1 MIILHLVMSND
12 FAGIEQHVNELALK
26 QTENNEVHIISTKE
40 IAHQFDQNLNV
51 ISINNFGRRSLFN
64 IYKLFKIIKKL
75 NPHIIHTHGSK
86 TTQIIQ
92 IIKSRLNAKY
102 ACTIHG
108 IKSKTNIYENA
119 DIIIGVSDK
128 TIKSIKNKALVINNW
143 WNPSYNE
150 VSIPKNDQPKFA
162 IAIGRLEKVKGFDQL
177 IKSWEGVES
186 KLLIIGSGTEKNSLN
201 QLIEDLKL
209 GHKIQIID
217 QVPSNDLVKY
227 YAQASVLIVS
237 SLREGGPRVALEA
250 LYMKVPVI
258 STDVGHMNKILP
270 KEFLAEPNNQTA
282 LRELIVKYVNKMYLF
297 DQSSIFEYVSEEF
310 SLESQSTK
318 ILKAYEESLSRSW

>member
-143 WNPSYNE
+143 WNPLYNE

-177 IKSWEGVES
+177 IKSWEGVDS
-186 KLLIIGSGTEKNSLN
+186 KLKIIGSGTEKNSLN

-282 LRELIVKYVNKMYLF
+282 LKELIVKYVNKMYLF

-310 SLESQSTK
+310 SLESQSKK
-318 ILKAYEESLSRSW
+318 ILKAYKEALSRS

>member
-1 MIILHLVMSND
+1 MIILHLVMSNN

-26 QTENNEVHIISTKE
+26 QTENNEVHIISTDE

-75 NPHIIHTHGSK
+75 DPHIIHTHGSK

-108 IKSKTNIYENA
+108 IKSKTNIYEHA

-128 TIKSIKNKALVINNW
+128 TIEAIKNKTLVINNW
-143 WNPSYNE
+143 WNPAYKE
-150 VSIPKNDQPKFA
+150 HSIPNNSKPKFA

-177 IKSWEGVES
+177 IKSWEGVDS

-201 QLIEDLKL
+201 QLIGDLKL
-209 GHKIQIID
+209 SHKIQIID
-217 QVPSNDLVKY
+217 QVPANDLVKY

-318 ILKAYEESLSRSW
+318 ILKAYEESLSRS

>member
-26 QTENNEVHIISTKE
+26 QMENNEVHIISTNE
-40 IAHQFDQNLNV
+40 IAHQFNQNLNV

-86 TTQIIQ
+86 TTK
-92 IIKSRLNAKY
+92 IIKIIKPRLNAKY
-102 ACTIHG
+102 VCTIHG
-108 IKSKTNIYENA
+108 IKSKTNIYEHA

-128 TIKSIKNKALVINNW
+128 TIESIKNEALVINNW
-143 WNPSYNE
+143 WNPVYKELSVPDN
-150 VSIPKNDQPKFA
+150 SKPKFA

-177 IKSWEGVES
+177 IKSWESIES
-186 KLLIIGSGTEKNSLN
+186 KLLIIGSGDEKDSLN
-201 QLIEDLKL
+201 QLIENLNL
-209 GHKIQIID
+209 SHKIQIID
-217 QVPSNDLVKY
+217 QVPSNDLINY

-270 KEFLAEPNNQTA
+270 KEFLAEPNNQPA

-310 SLESQSTK
+310 SLESQSKK
-318 ILKAYEESLSRSW
+318 ILKAYEEALSRS

>member
-209 GHKIQIID
+209 SHKIQIID
-217 QVPSNDLVKY
+217 QVPANDLVKY

-310 SLESQSTK
+310 SLESQSKK
-318 ILKAYEESLSRSW
+318 ILKAYEEALSRS

>member
-12 FAGIEQHVNELALK
+12 FAGIEQHVNELALM
-26 QTENNEVHIISTKE
+26 QMESNEVHIISANE
-40 IAHQFDQNLNV
+40 IAHQFNQNLNV

-86 TTQIIQ
+86 TTQIIK
-92 IIKSRLNAKY
+92 IIKPRLNAKY

-108 IKSKTNIYENA
+108 IKSKTNIYEHA

-128 TIKSIKNKALVINNW
+128 TIEAIKNKTLVINNW
-143 WNPSYNE
+143 WNPAYKE
-150 VSIPKNDQPKFA
+150 HSIPNNSKPKFA

-177 IKSWEGVES
+177 IKSWEGVDS
-186 KLLIIGSGTEKNSLN
+186 KLLIIGSGDEKNSLN
-201 QLIEDLKL
+201 QLIENLKL
-209 GHKIQIID
+209 THKIEIVD
-217 QVPSNDLVKY
+217 EVSSSDLVNY
-227 YAQASVLIVS
+227 YKQASVLIVS

-282 LRELIVKYVNKMYLF
+282 LKELIVKYVNKMYLF

-310 SLESQSTK
+310 SLESQSKK
-318 ILKAYEESLSRSW
+318 ILKAYEEALSRS

>member
-318 ILKAYEESLSRSW
+318 ILKAYEESLSRS

>member
-12 FAGIEQHVNELALK
+12 FAGIEQHVNELAL
-26 QTENNEVHIISTKE
+26 QQMESNDVHIITTNG
-40 IAHQFDQNLNV
+40 IAHQFNQNLNI

-64 IYKLFKIIKKL
+64 IYKLFKIIKNL

-86 TTQIIQ
+86 TAQIIKVM
-92 IIKSRLNAKY
+92 KSRLNAKY

-108 IKSKTNIYENA
+108 IKSKTNIYEHA

-128 TIKSIKNKALVINNW
+128 TIKSIKNKAFVINNW
-143 WNPSYNE
+143 WNPAYKELPITDS
-150 VSIPKNDQPKFA
+150 SKPKFA
-162 IAIGRLEKVKGFDQL
+162 IAVGRLEKVKGFDQL
-177 IKSWEGVES
+177 IKSWEAVDS
-186 KLLIIGSGTEKNSLN
+186 KLLIIGSGTEKDSLN
-201 QLIEDLKL
+201 QLIENLSL
-209 GHKIQIID
+209 GDKIKILD
-217 QVPSNDLVKY
+217 QVPPIDLVNY
-227 YAQASVLIVS
+227 YKQASVLIVS

-270 KEFLAEPNNQTA
+270 KEFLAEAGNQSS
-282 LRELIVKYVNKMYLF
+282 LRELVLKYVNKMHLF

-310 SLESQSTK
+310 SLESQSKK
-318 ILKAYEESLSRSW
+318 ILEAYKEALIKS

>member
-1 MIILHLVMSND
+1 MSND

-318 ILKAYEESLSRSW
+318 ILKAYKESLSRS

>member
-177 IKSWEGVES
+177 IKSWEGVDS

-318 ILKAYEESLSRSW
+318 ILKAYEESLSRS

>member
-26 QTENNEVHIISTKE
+26 QMENNEVYVISTNE
-40 IAHQFDQNLNV
+40 IAHQFNQNLNV

-86 TTQIIQ
+86 TTQIIK
-92 IIKSRLNAKY
+92 IMKSRLNAKY

-108 IKSKTNIYENA
+108 IKNKTNIYEHA

-128 TIKSIKNKALVINNW
+128 TIESIKNKAFVINNW
-143 WNPSYNE
+143 WNPAYKE
-150 VSIPKNDQPKFA
+150 LSITESSKPKFA

-177 IKSWEGVES
+177 IKSWEDVDS
-186 KLLIIGSGTEKNSLN
+186 KLLIIGSGVEKDSLN
-201 QLIEDLKL
+201 QLIENLTL
-209 GHKIQIID
+209 GDKIKIVD
-217 QVPSNDLVKY
+217 QVPPIDLVNY
-227 YAQASVLIVS
+227 YKQASVLIVS

-258 STDVGHMNKILP
+258 STDVGHMNKLLP
-270 KEFLAEPNNQTA
+270 KEFLAKPGNQGS
-282 LRELIVKYVNKMYLF
+282 LRELVLKYVNKMHLF

-310 SLESQSTK
+310 SLESQSKK
-318 ILKAYEESLSRSW
+318 ILKAYEEALIKS

>member
-12 FAGIEQHVNELALK
+12 FAGIEQHVNELGLK
-26 QTENNEVHIISTKE
+26 QMENNEVYIISTNE
-40 IAHQFDQNLNV
+40 IAHQFNQNLNV

-64 IYKLFKIIKKL
+64 IYKLFKIIKRL

-86 TTQIIQ
+86 TTQIIK
-92 IIKSRLNAKY
+92 IIKPRLNAKY

-108 IKSKTNIYENA
+108 IKSKTNIYEHA

-128 TIKSIKNKALVINNW
+128 TIEAIKNKTLVINNW
-143 WNPSYNE
+143 WNPAYKEHSKPEN
-150 VSIPKNDQPKFA
+150 SKPKFA

-177 IKSWEGVES
+177 IKSWEGVDS
-186 KLLIIGSGTEKNSLN
+186 KLLIIGSGAEKNSLN
-201 QLIEDLKL
+201 QLIENLKL
-209 GHKIQIID
+209 SHKIEIVD
-217 QVPSNDLVKY
+217 EVPSSDLVNY
-227 YAQASVLIVS
+227 YKQASVLIVS

-310 SLESQSTK
+310 SLESQSKK
-318 ILKAYEESLSRSW
+318 ILKAYEEALSRS

>member
-1 MIILHLVMSND
+1 MIILHLVMSNN

-128 TIKSIKNKALVINNW
+128 TIKSIKNKALIINNW

-318 ILKAYEESLSRSW
+318 ILKAYEESLSRS

>member
-12 FAGIEQHVNELALK
+12 FAGIEQHVNELATN
-26 QTENNEVHIISTKE
+26 QMENNEVHIIATNR
-40 IAHQFDQNLNV
+40 IAHQFNQNLNI

-64 IYKLFKIIKKL
+64 IYKLFKMIKNL

-86 TTQIIQ
+86 TAQIIK
-92 IIKSRLNAKY
+92 IMKSRLNAKY

-108 IKSKTNIYENA
+108 IKSKTNIYEYA

-128 TIKSIKNKALVINNW
+128 TIESIKNKAFVINNW
-143 WNPSYNE
+143 WNPAYKE
-150 VSIPKNDQPKFA
+150 LSIAHSNKPKFA

-177 IKSWEGVES
+177 IKSWEGVDS
-186 KLLIIGSGTEKNSLN
+186 KLLIIGSGAEKDSLN
-201 QLIEDLKL
+201 QLIENLTL
-209 GHKIQIID
+209 GDKIKIVD
-217 QVPSNDLVKY
+217 QVPPIDLVNY
-227 YAQASVLIVS
+227 YKQASVLIVS

-270 KEFLAEPNNQTA
+270 KEFLAKPGNQSS
-282 LRELIVKYVNKMYLF
+282 LKELVIKYVTKMHLF
-297 DQSSIFEYVSEEF
+297 DQSSVFEYVSEEF
-310 SLESQSTK
+310 SLESQSKK
-318 ILKAYEESLSRSW
+318 ILKAYEEALIKS

>member
-26 QTENNEVHIISTKE
+26 QMENNEVYIITTNG
-40 IAHQFDQNLNV
+40 IANQFNQNLNI

-64 IYKLFKIIKKL
+64 IYKLFKMIKNL

-86 TTQIIQ
+86 TAQIIK

-108 IKSKTNIYENA
+108 IKSKTNIYEYA

-128 TIKSIKNKALVINNW
+128 TIESIKNKAFVINNW
-143 WNPSYNE
+143 WNPAYKE
-150 VSIPKNDQPKFA
+150 VSIADGSKPKFA

-177 IKSWEGVES
+177 IKSWEDVDS
-186 KLLIIGSGTEKNSLN
+186 KLLIIGSGAEKDSLN
-201 QLIEDLKL
+201 QLIENLKL
-209 GHKIQIID
+209 GDKIKILD

-227 YAQASVLIVS
+227 YKQASILIVS

-270 KEFLAEPNNQTA
+270 KEFLAKPGNQSS
-282 LRELIVKYVNKMYLF
+282 LRELVIKYVNKMHLF

-310 SLESQSTK
+310 SLESQSKK
-318 ILKAYEESLSRSW
+318 ILKAYEEALIKS

>member
-12 FAGIEQHVNELALK
+12 FAGIEQHVNELALN
-26 QTENNEVHIISTKE
+26 QIESNEVHIISTNE
-40 IAHQFDQNLNV
+40 IAHHFNQNLNI

-86 TTQIIQ
+86 TTHIIK

-108 IKSKTNIYENA
+108 IKSKTNIYEHA

-128 TIKSIKNKALVINNW
+128 TIESVNNKALIVNNW
-143 WNPSYNE
+143 WNPAYKELS
-150 VSIPKNDQPKFA
+150 KTDCCKPKFA

-177 IKSWEGVES
+177 IKSWQGVNS

-201 QLIEDLKL
+201 KLIEGLKL
-209 GHKIQIID
+209 SHKIQIID
-217 QVPSNDLVKY
+217 QVPSNNLVNY
-227 YAQASVLIVS
+227 YKQASVLIVS

-258 STDVGHMNKILP
+258 STNVGHMNKILP
-270 KEFLAEPNNQTA
+270 KEFLAEPGNQSS
-282 LRELIVKYVNKMYLF
+282 LRELVHKYVNKMHLF

-310 SLESQSTK
+310 SLESQSKK
-318 ILKAYEESLSRSW
+318 ILKAYEEALIKS

>member
-12 FAGIEQHVNELALK
+12 FAGIEQHVNELAL
-26 QTENNEVHIISTKE
+26 QQMESNEVHIITTNG
-40 IAHQFDQNLNV
+40 IAHQFNQNLNI

-64 IYKLFKIIKKL
+64 IYKLFKIIKNL
-75 NPHIIHTHGSK
+75 NPNIIHTHGSK
-86 TTQIIQ
+86 TAQIIK

-108 IKSKTNIYENA
+108 IKSKTNIYEYA

-128 TIKSIKNKALVINNW
+128 TIESINNKAFVINNW
-143 WNPSYNE
+143 WNPAYKE
-150 VSIPKNDQPKFA
+150 LSITDSSKPKFA
-162 IAIGRLEKVKGFDQL
+162 IAIGRLEKVKGFDKL
-177 IKSWEGVES
+177 IKSWEGVDS
-186 KLLIIGSGTEKNSLN
+186 KLLIIGSGAEKDSLK
-201 QLIEDLKL
+201 QLIENLTL
-209 GHKIQIID
+209 GDKIKIVD
-217 QVPSNDLVKY
+217 QVPPIDLVDY
-227 YAQASVLIVS
+227 YKQASVLIVS

-270 KEFLAEPNNQTA
+270 KEFLAKPGNQSS
-282 LRELIVKYVNKMYLF
+282 LRELVLKYVNKMHLF

-310 SLESQSTK
+310 SLESQSKK
-318 ILKAYEESLSRSW
+318 IREAYEEALSKS

>member
-26 QTENNEVHIISTKE
+26 QTENNEVHIISAKE

-51 ISINNFGRRSLFN
+51 ISMNNFGRRSLFN

-318 ILKAYEESLSRSW
+318 ILKAYEESLSRS

>member
-86 TTQIIQ
+86 TTQIIK

-143 WNPSYNE
+143 WNPLYNE

-282 LRELIVKYVNKMYLF
+282 LKELIVKYVNKMYLF

-310 SLESQSTK
+310 SLESQSKK
-318 ILKAYEESLSRSW
+318 ILKAYKEALSRS

>member
-12 FAGIEQHVNELALK
+12 FAGIEQHVNELAIN
-26 QTENNEVHIISTKE
+26 QMENNEVHIIATNG
-40 IAHQFDQNLNV
+40 IAHQFNQNLNI

-64 IYKLFKIIKKL
+64 IYKLFKIIKNL

-86 TTQIIQ
+86 TAQIIK

-108 IKSKTNIYENA
+108 IKSKTNIYEYA

-128 TIKSIKNKALVINNW
+128 TIESIKNKAYVINNW
-143 WNPSYNE
+143 WNPAYKE
-150 VSIPKNDQPKFA
+150 LSITDSSKPKFA

-177 IKSWEGVES
+177 IKSWEGVDS
-186 KLLIIGSGTEKNSLN
+186 KLLIIGSGAEKDSLN
-201 QLIEDLKL
+201 QLIENLRLVD
-209 GHKIQIID
+209 KIKIVD
-217 QVPSNDLVKY
+217 QVPPIDLVNY
-227 YAQASVLIVS
+227 YKQASVLIVS

-270 KEFLAEPNNQTA
+270 KEFLAEPGNQSS
-282 LRELIVKYVNKMYLF
+282 LRELVLKYVNKMHLF

-310 SLESQSTK
+310 SLESQSKK
-318 ILKAYEESLSRSW
+318 ILKAYEEALIKS